1 MGCFQSFHRGIKSA
15 NTFFVMLTGS
25 NCCDFSTLTQA
36 VIHTKTHT
44 WLRKALKI
52 HHFCTDRKIAT
63 VLRLTDLLKDGNQ
76 GEMRNELH
84 TECKHNKEKCMITVY
99 RSNYRWWRKPH
110 GSKCLPDVR
119 NQHATLNWVKMC
131 VFLICVFLC
140 VCVWN
145 LETSSRV
152 WPGVAQVWERRGPM
166 TSAGETCVQF
176 VAGNDAGTS
185 VCLCVGTALKK
196 TIPLSPRWLDEAKW
210 LLRAEEH
217 TIWKKGF
224 EVWTQ
229 TRIKVAFPL
238 ERAERAECFDWQL
251 K

>member
-1 MGCFQSFHRGIKSA
+1 MGCLQSFHRGIKSA

-25 NCCDFSTLTQA
+25 NCCDFSTLTHA

-44 WLRKALKI
+44 RLWKALKI

-63 VLRLTDLLKDGNQ
+63 VLRLTDVLKDGNQ

-84 TECKHNKEKCMITVY
+84 TKCKHNKEKCMITVY

-140 VCVWN
+140 VC
-145 LETSSRV
+145 ETWRQILGCGPALLKYEKGEV
-152 WPGVAQVWERRGPM
+152 QWHQQVKPVFSLWQEMMQAPV
-166 TSAGETCVQF
+166 CVC
-176 VAGNDAGTS
+176 VS
-185 VCLCVGTALKK
+185 VQ
-196 TIPLSPRWLDEAKW
+196 R
-210 LLRAEEH
+210 
-217 TIWKKGF
+217 
-224 EVWTQ
+224 
-229 TRIKVAFPL
+229 
-238 ERAERAECFDWQL
+238 
-251 K
+251 

>member
-84 TECKHNKEKCMITVY
+84 TECKH
-99 RSNYRWWRKPH
+99 
-110 GSKCLPDVR
+110 
-119 NQHATLNWVKMC
+119 
-131 VFLICVFLC
+131 ICVFLC